1 MITTKHDYEIAL
13 KKLEVVFDAPVG
25 SPESEEA
32 NALAILIDAFENEH
46 YPVNPPDR
54 EEAIRIRMEETHL

>member
-46 YPVNPPDR
+46 YPVNPDR
-54 EEAIRIRMEETHL
+54 VEATRIKMEERHL